1 MIVNQ
6 PECGVDFRAKQREF
20 AAYIRNPEHQP
31 APADVK
37 KERMEMYREL
47 FFNNV
52 EGFLSSNFPVLRSL
66 LNDRDWLQLVRD
78 FFSTHTCSTPYFS
91 EIPEEFLNYL
101 QDERNNAGDL
111 PFMLE
116 LAHYEWAEMALAI
129 AKNETPPKID
139 ASVDL
144 LQTPIALSPLAWPLA
159 YSYPVHQISPDFA
172 PEQAPEQPTF
182 LIVYRD
188 SEDEV
193 NFLAITPM
201 TYRLLTAIQEHPEHP
216 GGHYLQQLAEQ
227 SGAGDPGLIIE
238 HGRQIL
244 RELADKTIIY
254 VP

>member
-1 MIVNQ
+1 MTAKQ
-6 PECGVDFRAKQREF
+6 PERRIDFGAKQREF

-37 KERMEMYREL
+37 KERMVMYREL

-66 LNDRDWLQLVRD
+66 LDDRDWLQLVQD
-78 FFSTHTCSTPYFS
+78 FFSSHTCTTPYFS

-116 LAHYEWAEMALAI
+116 LAHYEWTEMALAI
-129 AKNETPPKID
+129 AKDETPPKID

-159 YSYPVHQISPDFA
+159 YCYPVHRISPDFA

-188 SEDEV
+188 GEDEV

-201 TYRLLTAIQEHPEHP
+201 TYRLLTAIQEHPKQP
-216 GGHYLQQLAEQ
+216 GGHYLMQLAEQ
-227 SGAGDPGLIIE
+227 SGTGDPGLIIG
-238 HGRQIL
+238 HGRPIL
-244 RELADKTIIY
+244 QELADKIIIY
-254 VP
+254 AP